1 VLLGAFASIA
11 LLLASIGVYGVI
23 AYAVG
28 QRSREFGIRLALGA
42 TRREIVALV
51 MRQGTAL
58 FAAGAVIGLLAAAAT
73 ARVLETLLF
82 DVTSSDLISFSAA
95 TIVLFLVAL
104 AACGI
109 PARRAGRVD
118 PSTALRAE

>member
-51 MRQGTAL
+51 AS
-58 FAAGAVIGLLAAAAT
+58 AT
-73 ARVLETLLF
+73 ARVLATLLF

-109 PARRAGRVD
+109 PARRGRVD